1 MLKQKYFLTGIFILS
16 AERQPIKLAWRKI
29 VWLLKMVHKII
40 HLLLLFAYIEN
51 VDYFCRKLLY
61 NMNIVYLIGNG
72 FDINLGLNT
81 RYCDFYKYYLESQQ
95 SDNSNPHIKALKKSL
110 KTFLDQIPLLNTKD
124 ECAKWSDLEF
134 ALGEYT
140 KDFKSVSEF
149 QTIYYDLYD
158 NLADYIEQE
167 SDKLVTFENVSQ
179 LYNDLISP
187 ENHLPSLDKNIIRDY
202 GSKWNNTSQ
211 WNVNI
216 ITFNYTLTIEQL
228 LGYQNKQL
236 SLGKNRYGHPII
248 LNSIN
253 HIHGTVNEHMLLG
266 VNDILQIGNESFR
279 DNQALQNIL
288 VKPQTNKMLK
298 ELIDVRCKKI
308 IQEANLI
315 CLFGLSLGDTD
326 SIWWKLIGEQL
337 KKNNTMIL
345 YFAKGEEIPKRRF
358 HLMGNKEIEL
368 KEYLLSK
375 SELSIEEKKNIQDKI
390 FIGYNTKIF
399 SLSQKWD

>member
-1 MLKQKYFLTGIFILS
+1 MNLFALCMKT
-16 AERQPIKLAWRKI
+16 
-29 VWLLKMVHKII
+29 VHNII
-40 HLLLLFAYIEN
+40 HLLFLLAYIEN

-95 SDNSNPHIKALKKSL
+95 SDNSNPHVKELKKSL

-140 KDFKSVSEF
+140 KEFKSVSEF

-167 SDKLVTFENVSQ
+167 SGKLVTFENVSQ

-326 SIWWKLIGEQL
+326 SLWWKLIGEQL

-358 HLMGNKEIEL
+358 HLIGNKEIEL

>member
-1 MLKQKYFLTGIFILS
+1 
-16 AERQPIKLAWRKI
+16 
-29 VWLLKMVHKII
+29 
-40 HLLLLFAYIEN
+40 
-51 VDYFCRKLLY
+51 
-61 NMNIVYLIGNG
+61 MNP
-72 FDINLGLNT
+72 
-81 RYCDFYKYYLESQQ
+81 
-95 SDNSNPHIKALKKSL
+95 SNETLKKSL

-167 SDKLVTFENVSQ
+167 SGKLVTFENVSQ

-337 KKNNTMIL
+337 KKNNTMVL

>member
-1 MLKQKYFLTGIFILS
+1 MNLFALCMKT
-16 AERQPIKLAWRKI
+16 
-29 VWLLKMVHKII
+29 VHNII
-40 HLLLLFAYIEN
+40 HLLFLLAYIEN
-51 VDYFCRKLLY
+51 VDSFYRKLLY

-95 SDNSNPHIKALKKSL
+95 SDNSNPHVKELKKSL

-140 KDFKSVSEF
+140 KEFKSVSEF

-326 SIWWKLIGEQL
+326 SLWWKLIGEQL

-358 HLMGNKEIEL
+358 HLIGNKEIEL

>member
-1 MLKQKYFLTGIFILS
+1 MI
-16 AERQPIKLAWRKI
+16 
-29 VWLLKMVHKII
+29 MVHKII
-40 HLLLLFAYIEN
+40 HLLLLFAYVEN

-95 SDNSNPHIKALKKSL
+95 SDNSNPHIKTLKKSL

-167 SDKLVTFENVSQ
+167 SGKLVTFENVSQ

-337 KKNNTMIL
+337 KKNNTMVL